1 MPVQVQGT
9 LLAGRYRVL
18 RPLGSGG
25 MASVLLCTDERLD
38 RRVAVKR
45 LHSDQPREV
54 ERRFAREAKLGA
66 SLNHPNL
73 VAVYDTA
80 TDDEGVLIVME
91 YVEGQPLSGAL
102 RHGPLEP
109 EAFGRMAVQLGD
121 ALDHAHAQGVV
132 HRDVKPANV
141 LLRSDGVTKL
151 VDLGIAIAADH
162 TRITRSGV
170 VLGTA
175 AYMAPEQLDG
185 RPAESPAD
193 VYAYSCVCF
202 EALSGRRA
210 RTGRT
215 ALEIAHRI
223 ATEPPP
229 DLRDALPGAS
239 PLAAALL
246 AEGMARDPEKRPASA
261 GELGR
266 ALRRELE
273 ARPAAVGPPPPPP
286 RTEARP
292 PVAAPARRRRRP
304 GFFAVLLGL
313 ATLALAVAVVAGVLT
328 AGDDDEPRR
337 GAEPSQRDR
346 SAERERARAD
356 RTETAPTPAPQPAPE
371 AQEPEPQQPEEQA
384 PPEET
389 PAPAEETPAPAQSD
403 GASLNDRGFAL
414 MNQGRYDE
422 AIPLLERAVA
432 SYPPGTSDLGYAYA
446 LFNLGHALR
455 LAGRPAEAVPILERR
470 LEIPNQR
477 GVVKRE
483 LELARRAAG

>member
-1 MPVQVQGT
+1 
-9 LLAGRYRVL
+9 
-18 RPLGSGG
+18 

-45 LHSDQPREV
+45 LHSDQPAEV
-54 ERRFAREAKLGA
+54 ERRFVREAKLGA

-91 YVEGQPLSGAL
+91 YVEGEPLSRAL

-109 EAFGRMAVQLGD
+109 ERFGRMAVELGD

-141 LLRSDGVTKL
+141 LLRRDGVTKL
-151 VDLGIAIAADH
+151 VDLGIATAADH

-215 ALEIAHRI
+215 AMEIAHRI

-229 DLRDALPGAS
+229 DLREALPGA
-239 PLAAALL
+239 PPRAAALL
-246 AEGMARDPEKRPASA
+246 AAGMARDPQQRPASA

-266 ALRRELE
+266 GLRRELE
-273 ARPAAVGPPPPPP
+273 ARRGG
-286 RTEARP
+286 RS
-292 PVAAPARRRRRP
+292 APGRRSIRRRAGAGPGWWEPCWRWPPLRWRRP
-304 GFFAVLLGL
+304 
-313 ATLALAVAVVAGVLT
+313 
-328 AGDDDEPRR
+328 
-337 GAEPSQRDR
+337 S
-346 SAERERARAD
+346 S
-356 RTETAPTPAPQPAPE
+356 PAW
-371 AQEPEPQQPEEQA
+371 
-384 PPEET
+384 
-389 PAPAEETPAPAQSD
+389 
-403 GASLNDRGFAL
+403 
-414 MNQGRYDE
+414 
-422 AIPLLERAVA
+422 
-432 SYPPGTSDLGYAYA
+432 
-446 LFNLGHALR
+446 
-455 LAGRPAEAVPILERR
+455 
-470 LEIPNQR
+470 
-477 GVVKRE
+477 
-483 LELARRAAG
+483 

>member
-1 MPVQVQGT
+1 
-9 LLAGRYRVL
+9 
-18 RPLGSGG
+18 
-25 MASVLLCTDERLD
+25 MASVVLCTDERLD

-45 LHSDQPREV
+45 LHADQPGEV
-54 ERRFAREAKLGA
+54 ERRFVREAKLGA

-73 VAVYDTA
+73 VAVYDTD

-91 YVEGQPLSGAL
+91 YVEGEPLSRAL

-109 EAFGRMAVQLGD
+109 ERFGRMAVELGD
-121 ALDHAHAQGVV
+121 ALDHAHAYGVV

-151 VDLGIAIAADH
+151 VDLGIATAAHH

-170 VLGTA
+170 ALGTA

-185 RPAESPAD
+185 RPVESPAD

-215 ALEIAHRI
+215 PMEIAHRV

-229 DLRDALPGAS
+229 DLREALPGAS
-239 PLAAALL
+239 PAAAALL
-246 AEGMARDPEKRPASA
+246 AEGMAGEPKTRPVSA

-273 ARPAAVGPPPPPP
+273 PRPSRPVAAARPPARPAAAPPPPPTTR
-286 RTEARP
+286 RTEVSAEPRPATRAR
-292 PVAAPARRRRRP
+292 AGRRI
-304 GFFAVLLGL
+304 GLAGALLAL
-313 ATLALAVAVVAGVLT
+313 ATLALAVAVIAGVVGSG
-328 AGDDDEPRR
+328 GDDGQRAGSERAQKNQATERDRQRR
-337 GAEPSQRDR
+337 NTRTEQAENAPSQAAPAPAEP
-346 SAERERARAD
+346 E
-356 RTETAPTPAPQPAPE
+356 
-371 AQEPEPQQPEEQA
+371 PEEQA
-384 PPEET
+384 PPAEE
-389 PAPAEETPAPAQSD
+389 PAAPPAEEPAAPSGEAPAGES

-414 MNQGRYDE
+414 MNEGRYDE
-422 AIPLLERAVA
+422 AIPLLEQAVN
-432 SYPPGTSDLGYAYA
+432 SYPAGTTDLGYAYA
-446 LFNLGHALR
+446 LFNLGRALR
-455 LAGRPAEAVPILERR
+455 LAGRPAEAVPVLQRR
-470 LEIPNQR
+470 LAIPNQR

-483 LELARRAAG
+483 LQLAQAAAG